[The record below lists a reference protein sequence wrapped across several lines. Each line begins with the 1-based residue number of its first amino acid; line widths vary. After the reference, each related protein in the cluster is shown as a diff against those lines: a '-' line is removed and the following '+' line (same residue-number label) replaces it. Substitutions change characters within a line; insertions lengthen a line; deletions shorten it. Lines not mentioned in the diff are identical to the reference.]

1 MLIALQKQKENI
13 AEYLL
18 YMFQIEDIIRTFQL
32 DLDKI
37 MSNFVEPSIP
47 NISYLNQ
54 YREWYADLI
63 KQIKVRGLEKEGHTE
78 TVNEVI
84 MELVYLHNTL
94 LTIVN
99 DEKYKTLVE
108 HASEYLN
115 EFKGKANM
123 MQRNDVEVLLHAM
136 YMKLQLKMRKQE
148 ISAETEEAMDKLRI
162 QLAYLA
168 REYSRMKSGNWSFG
182 QN

>member
-18 YMFQIEDIIRTFQL
+18 YMFQIEEIIRTFQL

-37 MSNFVEPSIP
+37 MSQFVEPSIP
-47 NISYLNQ
+47 NVSYLNQ
-54 YREWYADLI
+54 YREYYADLI
-63 KQIKVRGLEKEGHTE
+63 KQMKVRGLEKEGHTE

-84 MELVYLHNTL
+84 MELVYLHTTL

-136 YMKLQLKMRKQE
+136 YMKLQLKIRKQE

-168 REYSRMKSGNWSFG
+168 REYNRMKSGNWSFG

>member
-18 YMFQIEDIIRTFQL
+18 YMFQIEELIRSLDL

-37 MSNFVEPSIP
+37 MTHLVEPSIP
-47 NISYLNQ
+47 NPSYLKQ

-63 KQIKVRGLEKEGHTE
+63 KQMKVRGLEKEGHTE

-94 LTIVN
+94 LTVVN

-108 HASEYLN
+108 HAATYLT
-115 EFKGKANM
+115 EFKGKSNM
-123 MQRNDVEVLLHAM
+123 TQRTDIEVLLHAM
-136 YMKLQLKMRKQE
+136 YMKLQLKLRKQE

-168 REYSRMKSGNWSFG
+168 REYNRMKSGNWNFG

>member
-1 MLIALQKQKENI
+1 
-13 AEYLL
+13 
-18 YMFQIEDIIRTFQL
+18 
-32 DLDKI
+32 
-37 MSNFVEPSIP
+37 
-47 NISYLNQ
+47 
-54 YREWYADLI
+54 
-63 KQIKVRGLEKEGHTE
+63 
-78 TVNEVI
+78 

-108 HASEYLN
+108 HAAQYLK

-123 MQRNDVEVLLHAM
+123 MQRSDVEVLLHAM

-168 REYSRMKSGNWSFG
+168 REYSRMKSGNWNFG

>member
-18 YMFQIEDIIRTFQL
+18 YMFQIEKIVRTFQL

-37 MSNFVEPSIP
+37 MKDFVEPSIP

-63 KQIKVRGLEKEGHTE
+63 KQMKVRGLEKEGHTE
-78 TVNEVI
+78 TVTEVI
-84 MELVYLHNTL
+84 LELIYLHNTL

-99 DEKYKTLVE
+99 DEKYKTLVD
-108 HASEYLN
+108 HASEYLT

-123 MQRNDVEVLLHAM
+123 TQRNDIEVLLHAM

-148 ISAETEEAMDKLRI
+148 ISAETEDAMDKLRI

-168 REYSRMKSGNWSFG
+168 REYNRMKSGNWSFG

>member
-18 YMFQIEDIIRTFQL
+18 YMFQIEEIIRTFQL

-37 MSNFVEPSIP
+37 MTHFVETSIP
-47 NISYLNQ
+47 NVSYLNQ

-63 KQIKVRGLEKEGHTE
+63 KQMKVRGLEKEGHTE

-84 MELVYLHNTL
+84 MELVYLHTTL

-123 MQRNDVEVLLHAM
+123 TQRNDVEVLLHAM
-136 YMKLQLKMRKQE
+136 YMKLQFKIRKQE

-168 REYSRMKSGNWSFG
+168 REYNRMKSGNWDFG

>member
-18 YMFQIEDIIRTFQL
+18 YMFQIEEIIRTFQL

-37 MSNFVEPSIP
+37 MTQFVEPSIP
-47 NISYLNQ
+47 NVSYLNQ

-63 KQIKVRGLEKEGHTE
+63 KQMKVRGLEKEGHTE

-108 HASEYLN
+108 HAAEYLK

-123 MQRNDVEVLLHAM
+123 NQRNDVEVLLHAM

-168 REYSRMKSGNWSFG
+168 REYGRMKSGNWSFG